1 MNETFVDAMNLLI
14 QKTLTGVDNTIT
26 FLSAQIP
33 DVLRQLITFNIVKE
47 SISILVLF
55 IPIIIYITTLAHIN
69 KQKKNKNKGSIW
81 IDKYTRDEV
90 NYNEA
95 AQALAILGGFIM
107 VGCSLSVIDHVLN
120 LAELVFAPKVW
131 LLEYASNLIKSVKH

>member
-14 QKTLTGVDNTIT
+14 QKTLTGVDNTVT

-47 SISILVLF
+47 SILILVLF

-81 IDKYTRDEV
+81 IDKYTNDAVDYKESV
-90 NYNEA
+90 FV
-95 AQALAILGGFIM
+95 LAIIGGFIV
-107 VGCSLSVIDHVLN
+107 VGCGLSVIDHILN

-131 LLEYASNLIKSVKH
+131 LLEYASDLIKSVKH